1 MKSLVNQGN
10 GVMRARTRLRLFGLG
25 LACWLSTACSA
36 LDSMY
41 LLVPPNPGNPIR
53 TVAVLPLVNNTND
66 VVAPQYVRDELVLRL
81 QALQYA
87 VQPVLQT
94 DQILRDQLGITL
106 GRQLDLATVPQLK
119 AALGVDGLIFGVLDD
134 FATKNF
140 GLLTEKRSRAR
151 FSFINASDGLQIWA
165 SGAGVIGRIRVVGG
179 TAGKVALG
187 FEAASR
193 LEAAKESAGQA
204 QKTAG
209 GQSVGKL
216 PGGLDLV
223 PAPWFTI
230 PTVEIGQE
238 PTGGD
243 KAKQEG
249 GNVGAGLAAGLGEQ
263 LIERAAGKPLYQ
275 EVRLMLNLLLRP
287 DAVAAADA
295 LALQRLEQLLA
306 GRNPRINREQ
316 IMAEI
321 ATKVAEMN
329 TIRSLRPLPVG
340 PGAIH
345 AAPGPAPVGNQPL
358 P

>member
-1 MKSLVNQGN
+1 
-10 GVMRARTRLRLFGLG
+10 MRIRAALLAPGLG
-25 LACWLSTACSA
+25 LVCWLSTACSA

-41 LLVPPNPGNPIR
+41 LRVAPNPGNPIR

-66 VVAPQYVRDELVLRL
+66 VGAPQHVRDELIARL

-119 AALGVDGLIFGVLDD
+119 DALGVDGLVFGALDD

-140 GLLTEKRSRAR
+140 GLLTEKRSRVR
-151 FSFINASDGLQIWA
+151 LSFINASDGSQIWA

-179 TAGKVALG
+179 TAGKVAAG

-193 LEAAKESAGQA
+193 LEAAKESAEQA
-204 QKTAG
+204 QKITG
-209 GQSVGKL
+209 GQAIGKL

-230 PTVEIGQE
+230 PTVEIGE
-238 PTGGD
+238 DPTGEG
-243 KAKQEG
+243 KAKKEG
-249 GNVGAGLAAGLGEQ
+249 GNVAAGLMVGLGEQ
-263 LIERAAGKPLYQ
+263 LIEKAAGKPLYQ

-287 DAVAAADA
+287 DAVAALEAA
-295 LALQRLEQLLA
+295 AVQRLERTLASGRTQTKEQLMMEIVTKA
-306 GRNPRINREQ
+306 
-316 IMAEI
+316 AEL
-321 ATKVAEMN
+321 N
-329 TIRSLRPLPVG
+329 TIRLLRPLPVG
-340 PGAIH
+340 PGAVSLVGGS
-345 AAPGPAPVGNQPL
+345 APRSGAFAQ
-358 P
+358 